1 MTPHYQTAFVT
12 RRLRAALEAQSTLT
26 GLRESI
32 IRLVA
37 DLEPDSDEG
46 PDTIR
51 SPMSGTPDSAP
62 AISVD
67 DPDGGA

>member
-1 MTPHYQTAFVT
+1 MTPHYQTIT

-32 IRLVA
+32 IRLMT
-37 DLEPDSDEG
+37 DLEPDSDDCA
-46 PDTIR
+46 DTLR

>member
-1 MTPHYQTAFVT
+1 MNSYQIPFVT
-12 RRLRAALEAQSTLT
+12 RRLRAALESQSTLT
-26 GLRESI
+26 GLRDSI
-32 IRLVA
+32 MRLMS
-37 DLEPDSDEG
+37 DLEPEADDCA
-46 PDTIR
+46 DTLR